1 MKHEWLRS
9 TLEMFKILS
18 QREMQI
24 KTILRFHLTIV
35 RKAKV
40 NKPNDSSRW
49 QDCRK
54 EGAYAHGWQE

>member
-24 KTILRFHLTIV
+24 KTILRFHLTQV
-35 RKAKV
+35 RRAKI
-40 NKPNDSSRW
+40 NKISDIMGWCGCGER
-49 QDCRK
+49 
-54 EGAYAHGWQE
+54 ETLAHC